1 MNAAVKFEA
10 WIETGRTN
18 GLYTLHR
25 RVVGRPVHHMVREY
39 TYVRNLGRTWA
50 VACENADKYCDSNS
64 NVEYVKDY
72 SADDE
77 CGTLRKAGTYDDN
90 RFWFGK
96 YEGND
101 IADIVANDVEY
112 IKFLR
117 DNFDRGTGNP
127 RMTSLLKKFDEM
139 ELGKSESDI
148 RKEEAAAKRAETD
161 ALMIAIPTELDGV
174 RSTFR
179 GEVVCLKEDYNDFG
193 MVWKM
198 LVIDERNFKVWS
210 TRPRTEDGIDRGDII
225 EFDGKLK
232 ISDRD
237 EKFGFIS
244 RPTKASIIE
253 KGETNERA

>member
-1 MNAAVKFEA
+1 MNDKILFEA

-25 RVVGRPVHHMVREY
+25 RVIGRPTHEMVREY

-50 VACENADKYCDSNS
+50 VACENADKYCDGNP
-64 NVEYVKDY
+64 NVEYVKEYDIT
-72 SADDE
+72 DE

-127 RMTSLLKKFDEM
+127 RMTSLLKKFDDM
-139 ELGKSESDI
+139 DLGKSANEI
-148 RKEEAAAKRAETD
+148 REEEFKAKRAATD
-161 ALMIAIPTELDGV
+161 ALMTAIPEELNDV

-179 GEVVCLKEDYNDFG
+179 GEVVCVKEDYNDYG
-193 MVWKM
+193 IVYKM
-198 LVIDERNFKVWS
+198 LVIDERNFKIWS
-210 TRPRTEDGIDRGDII
+210 TRPRTEDGIERGDTV

-244 RPTKASIIE
+244 RPTKATVIQ
-253 KGETNERA
+253 KAA